1 MNSEPKESTKRNW
14 PLIWTAS
21 AVGIILAGLVITSI
35 ALYVA
40 NFNLLEWI
48 E

>member
-1 MNSEPKESTKRNW
+1 MTAELTAAPRRNW
-14 PLIWTAS
+14 PLIWTIVVATL
-21 AVGIILAGLVITSI
+21 LAGMVVIGSV